1 MFTKSLIGL
10 RKLLIITHQAL
21 KNRRSQPHPE
31 AKQSTLDME
40 AARYADV
47 APKFVIMK
55 VAGIEVRLCFFVR
68 KSTSNRSKR
77 GRISLDFAAACY
89 YYGQVTKKNI
99 LAIRTLDGTS

>member
-40 AARYADV
+40 AAR
-47 APKFVIMK
+47 
-55 VAGIEVRLCFFVR
+55 EV
-68 KSTSNRSKR
+68 
-77 GRISLDFAAACY
+77 
-89 YYGQVTKKNI
+89 VTQMLLLN
-99 LAIRTLDGTS
+99 LSS